1 MNKGR
6 AALAVDAFAQTLRV
20 PNLRR
25 AQLSFGAAWTAEWA
39 VTVVVGIL
47 AFQNGGDTAVGIVG
61 LARML
66 PAALLAPSA
75 AVVVDRFRRERVLA
89 CIGLI
94 RTAALAGAAFALG
107 SLSSPVLAYVLVA
120 IETVAHTLYR
130 PAHSALLPSICTTA
144 TELTSANVVRGLL
157 DSSSALVG
165 PLLAAALVGPL
176 GIDGVLAVCAAI
188 ALWSAVLILR
198 VRYEAAPRIDEHIRS
213 HPAREAIEGVAYIGR
228 HRDVRVLTVLGALQT
243 FTRGC
248 FTVFTVVVAL
258 QLLGLQEDGVGLL
271 TAGFG
276 AGAIIGSLGVSL
288 LVGSSDF
295 GRWVGISVALWGI
308 PFVAL
313 AAVSDLGAAIVLL
326 AIVGIANAILDVSGF
341 TLFQWL
347 VPDEL
352 MGRVF
357 TSIESLMTLTMA
369 VGSLATAGLIALL
382 GIRGALVAA
391 GLVGPL
397 GALLAFPKLRR
408 IDRQQQSVGD
418 RVSLLQRVKMLR
430 PLPVATIS
438 QLAGKASV
446 DVAAPRSEV
455 IREGTIGDD
464 FYVITSG
471 RAEVLVNGTRLQILG
486 PADCFGEIAALTGS
500 RRTGTVRADTELR
513 LLRFTRDHFVRA
525 VTNYA
530 PSHAAATTLVQE
542 RLADAAAS
550 SARAGPDVDR
560 RRV

>member
-1 MNKGR
+1 VNKGR
-6 AALAVDAFAQTLRV
+6 AALAVDAFAQTVRV

-39 VTVVVGIL
+39 VTVAVGTL
-47 AFQNGGDTAVGIVG
+47 AFEHGGATAVGIVG

-89 CIGLI
+89 GVGLI
-94 RTAALAGAAFALG
+94 RTTSLAGAAAALG
-107 SLSSPVLAYVLVA
+107 SLSSPVLAYALVA

-144 TELTSANVVRGLL
+144 TQLTSANVVRGLL
-157 DSSSALVG
+157 DSASALIG
-165 PLLAAALVGPL
+165 PLLAAVLVGPI
-176 GIDGVLAVCAAI
+176 GIDGLLAVCAAL
-188 ALWSAVLILR
+188 ALWSVWLILR
-198 VRYEAAPRIDEHIRS
+198 VRYERAPRIDEHVRAQ
-213 HPAREAIEGVAYIGR
+213 PVREAIEGVVYVGR
-228 HRDVRVLTVLGALQT
+228 NRDVRLLTVLAALQT

-248 FTVFTVVVAL
+248 FTVFAVVIAL
-258 QLLGLQEDGVGLL
+258 QLLGLHADGVGLL

-276 AGAIIGSLGVSL
+276 AGAIAGSLGVSL
-288 LVGSSDF
+288 LVRSSGF
-295 GRWVGISVALWGI
+295 GRWLGISVALWGI

-313 AAVSDLGAAIVLL
+313 AAVSNLAVAILLL
-326 AIVGIANAILDVSGF
+326 AVVGVANAVLDVSGF

-357 TSIESLMTLTMA
+357 TSIESLMTLAIA
-369 VGSLATAGLIALL
+369 VGSLATPGLIAVF

-391 GLVGPL
+391 GLVGPV
-397 GALLAFPKLRR
+397 GALLAVPGLRR

-418 RVSLLQRVKMLR
+418 RVNLLQRVEMLR

-438 QLAGKASV
+438 QLAAKASV
-446 DVAAPRSEV
+446 DLAPPGSDV
-455 IREGTIGDD
+455 IREGTTGDD
-464 FYVITSG
+464 FYVIARG
-471 RAEVLVNGTRLQILG
+471 QAEVLVNGNRLQVLG
-486 PADCFGEIAALTGS
+486 AAGCFGEIAALTGS
-500 RRTGTVRADTELR
+500 RRTGTVRADSELK
-513 LLRFTRDHFVRA
+513 LLRFTREHFVRA

-530 PSHAAATTLVQE
+530 PSRAAATTLVEE
-542 RLADAAAS
+542 RLADAATS
-550 SARAGPDVDR
+550 VMLGSPDPAD
-560 RRV
+560 